1 MATAS
6 LGAAAAVAAGGVIGF
21 VGLLG
26 PHFARL
32 IVGSLHKRL
41 IPVSA
46 AAGAILLML
55 ADTIAR
61 SAAAPVELPVG
72 IITALL
78 GAPIFL
84 RLLATSRKG
93 EHYEQ

>member
-1 MATAS
+1 MAAAS
-6 LGAAAAVAAGGVIGF
+6 LGAAAAVAAGGLIGF
-21 VGLLG
+21 VGLIA

-46 AAGAILLML
+46 ATGAVLLML
-55 ADTIAR
+55 ADALAR
-61 SAAAPVELPVG
+61 SVAAPVELPVG

-84 RLLATSRKG
+84 RLLATSREGKAL
-93 EHYEQ
+93 